1 MGAHCSGLPVA
12 VPIIAVWV
20 EEGAAAAA
28 FAHNRRPLSP
38 QELLVKKIAVFAD
51 VQNLYYTVRQAH
63 GCHFNYA
70 ALWADISQRGQIVE
84 AYAYAIERGDAKQQ
98 QFQQILRNLGFTVK
112 LKPYIQRSDGSAKGD
127 WDVGITIDV
136 LDAAP
141 RVDEVVL
148 ASGDGDFAILL
159 DKIRASYGVEAV
171 AYGVPGLT
179 AQALMRA
186 ANRYV
191 PIEGSLLLK
200 N

>member
-1 MGAHCSGLPVA
+1 M
-12 VPIIAVWV
+12 
-20 EEGAAAAA
+20 
-28 FAHNRRPLSP
+28 
-38 QELLVKKIAVFAD
+38 KKIAVFAD

-159 DKIRASYGVEAV
+159 DKIRASYGVEAA

-186 ANRYV
+186 AGGADHHLAEFAHLGVDAIGGRNVFSHAWDLPFHSR
-191 PIEGSLLLK
+191 
-200 N
+200 

>member
-1 MGAHCSGLPVA
+1 M
-12 VPIIAVWV
+12 
-20 EEGAAAAA
+20 AAA
-28 FAHNRRPLSP
+28 FAHNRPPLSP

>member
-1 MGAHCSGLPVA
+1 MRAAQAS
-12 VPIIAVWV
+12 PII
-20 EEGAAAAA
+20 GLR
-28 FAHNRRPLSP
+28 FRP
-38 QELLVKKIAVFAD
+38 QEFLVKKIAVFAD

-186 ANRYV
+186 ASRYV
-191 PIEGSLLLK
+191 PVEGSLLLK

>member
-1 MGAHCSGLPVA
+1 VHRPGRS
-12 VPIIAVWV
+12 PII
-20 EEGAAAAA
+20 GLR
-28 FAHNRRPLSP
+28 FRP

-186 ANRYV
+186 ASRYV
-191 PIEGSLLLK
+191 PVEGSLLLK

>member
-1 MGAHCSGLPVA
+1 M
-12 VPIIAVWV
+12 
-20 EEGAAAAA
+20 
-28 FAHNRRPLSP
+28 
-38 QELLVKKIAVFAD
+38 KKIAVFAD

-186 ANRYV
+186 ASRYV
-191 PIEGSLLLK
+191 PVDGSLLLK

>member
-1 MGAHCSGLPVA
+1 M
-12 VPIIAVWV
+12 
-20 EEGAAAAA
+20 
-28 FAHNRRPLSP
+28 
-38 QELLVKKIAVFAD
+38 KKIAVFAD

-70 ALWADISQRGQIVE
+70 ALWADISRRGQIVE

-186 ANRYV
+186 ASRYV
-191 PIEGSLLLK
+191 PVEGSLLLK